1 MEELFL
7 ETVLL
12 CITLSRV
19 NSEKYLYLYFLHCT
33 KLSILMGLLATLSRE
48 GKNGP
53 LYLFCY
59 HNLGSFCIC
68 ICICICLYFIQSYN
82 IRSWREILPSLFC
95 DRNLGNKSQRSLL
108 SNLCD
113 AWFASPLILPH
124 VLIFADFFE
133 RKNTLKPV
141 ETLWFCHHMFLYL
154 LKIIAKSIET
164 L

>member
-1 MEELFL
+1 MKKGFKQWKNYFL

-12 CITLSRV
+12 CIILSRV

-82 IRSWREILPSLFC
+82 IRSWREVFLFV
-95 DRNLGNKSQRSLL
+95 
-108 SNLCD
+108 
-113 AWFASPLILPH
+113 FVFVFVF
-124 VLIFADFFE
+124 VLIFVFHSKLQHQVVKGNPPLSLLWSQS
-133 RKNTLKPV
+133 RK
-141 ETLWFCHHMFLYL
+141 
-154 LKIIAKSIET
+154 
-164 L
+164 